1 MTKDF
6 LIQFIQRHRLA
17 VVSTTSGEQPEAA
30 VVGIAVTPG
39 LEIIFDTVRSS
50 RKYANLISHPQVAV
64 TIWKG
69 DQTVQFEGDAVELK
83 GSADDVYRE
92 VYYTVFPEGRER
104 TRTWEGLVHFLVRPR
119 WIRYSNFTDPPVIEE
134 MKF

>member
-30 VVGIAVTPG
+30 VVGIAVTPELG
-39 LEIIFDTVRSS
+39 IVFDTVRSS
-50 RKYANLISHPQVAV
+50 RKYANLISHPKVAV

-69 DQTVQFEGDAVELK
+69 DQTVQFEGEAVELK
-83 GSADDVYRE
+83 GAADDAYRE
-92 VYYTVFPEGRER
+92 VYYAVFPEGRER

-134 MKF
+134 MRF